1 MFNTRDGGPEGTE
14 INMHDDEPV
23 IMGEASMDDSSDSGS
38 DGEETVEDAIAYVE
52 ALRRADSK
60 I

>member
-23 IMGEASMDDSSDSGS
+23 ILGEASMEDSTDSGD
-38 DGEETVEDAIAYVE
+38 DGEETPEDQ
-52 ALRRADSK
+52 
-60 I
+60 